1 MADDTTAGA
10 SPVPTTARALLHDPN
25 LLASG
30 LLYEAQAALRTQFE
44 AALSEHDLTTSAFEV
59 LVRLARAPGGRLR
72 MSDLASQTTLSA
84 SGLTRVVDRLEAT
97 RHVRRRRDAEDRR
110 VLHAELT
117 GTGGELLAA
126 LLPGHLATIEATITD
141 ALRPDELRSLTA
153 ALLKICRAAGST
165 PDDDLG

>member
-1 MADDTTAGA
+1 MADDTKTAA
-10 SPVPTTARALLHDPN
+10 CPLPAAAQALLQDPA

-30 LLYEAQAALRTQFE
+30 LLYEAQAALRARFE

-72 MSDLASQTTLSA
+72 MSDLSEQTTLSP
-84 SGLTRVVDRLEAT
+84 SGLTRVVDRLEVG
-97 RHVRRRRDAEDRR
+97 RLVRRRRDADDRR

-126 LLPGHLATIEATITD
+126 LLPGHLAAIEATLTS
-141 ALRPDELRSLTA
+141 ALAPTELRSLTS
-153 ALLKICRAAGST
+153 ALRKVCLAAGST
-165 PDDDLG
+165 PDGDG